1 MAVILQYSTDR
12 GTNWSTLSSYTHP
25 TTAGI
30 SHLHIPIGG
39 LRLGDGTVR
48 FRLSGTDA
56 ANWGLYDW
64 KIEAPVTPKKERDT
78 V

>member
-1 MAVILQYSTDR
+1 MAVVLQYSTNR
-12 GTNWSTLSSYTHP
+12 GSTWTTLSSYTHP
-25 TTAGI
+25 TTAGV
-30 SHLHIPIGG
+30 SHQRIRLGG
-39 LRLGDGTVR
+39 LRLGDGVVR

-64 KIEAPVTPKKERDT
+64 KIEAPVTPKKESDQ